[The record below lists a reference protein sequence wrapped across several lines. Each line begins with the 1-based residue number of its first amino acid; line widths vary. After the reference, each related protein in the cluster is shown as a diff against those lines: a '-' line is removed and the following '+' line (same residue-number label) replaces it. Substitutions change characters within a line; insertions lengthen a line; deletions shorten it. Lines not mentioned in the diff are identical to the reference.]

1 MTYAARLA
9 RNHEHKK
16 MVNQYEFIH
25 RLGRGQHGEVFVAMD
40 TVKKQIVVRALF
52 ACYFL
57 VNVTRPLSVV
67 TCVMF
72 SRSTR

>member
-40 TVKKQIVVRALF
+40 TVKKQIVVRVLPASYL
-52 ACYFL
+52 
-57 VNVTRPLSVV
+57 
-67 TCVMF
+67 
-72 SRSTR
+72 